1 MHLTQK
7 HLIKYSKYYKHKGR
21 SSNTVAVKDLNSP
34 LNQRT
39 DYGQIMQTGNEETQ
53 GIKQDIRPYR
63 LNRDNIPSKSSR
75 IHILFTAHGT
85 FSRTRMQGHK
95 IKGLKSYQASFL
107 TVIP

>member
-53 GIKQDIRPYR
+53 A
-63 LNRDNIPSKSSR
+63 LNKTLD
-75 IHILFTAHGT
+75 HID
-85 FSRTRMQGHK
+85 
-95 IKGLKSYQASFL
+95 
-107 TVIP
+107 